1 MLDHLVL
8 DRARRIAPFD
18 DVSDHDADRAL
29 AVLAAV
35 RDRRLA
41 PAAVPQHADRGD
53 ADARWRLLGLGDAG
67 DDAHCLGRVS
77 ATQ

>member
-53 ADARWRLLGLGDAG
+53 GTPGG
-67 DDAHCLGRVS
+67 VS
-77 ATQ
+77 SAWAMPATMRTVSGV